1 MNARADQ
8 DAVMVP
14 APRLKTLGANDVVR
28 HDSQAGNAFGVLLAP
43 APAHAARRRE
53 TPAAAEALAR
63 AAAITEQDLV
73 SSRRGAIAAA
83 KASKDSV
90 PS

>member
-28 HDSQAGNAFGVLLAP
+28 HDSQAGNAFGVEL